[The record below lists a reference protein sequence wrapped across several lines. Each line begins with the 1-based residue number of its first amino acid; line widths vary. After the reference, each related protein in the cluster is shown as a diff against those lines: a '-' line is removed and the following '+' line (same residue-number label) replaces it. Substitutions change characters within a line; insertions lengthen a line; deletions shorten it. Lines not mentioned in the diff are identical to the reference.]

1 MNDLERAFAIELGR
15 RVSYARRNMKLSQQQ
30 LAESVGSYRQLISRL
45 ECGRLVASAWLL
57 ERCAV
62 ALNVPLR
69 ALVPRTTPRAA
80 A

>member
-15 RVSYARRNMKLSQQQ
+15 RVSYARRNVNMSQQQ
-30 LAESVGSYRQLISRL
+30 LAEAVGVYRVLISRV
-45 ECGRLVASAWLL
+45 ECGRAVASAWLL

-62 ALNVPLR
+62 TLNVPLR